1 MYDRGLSV
9 LEQYG
14 LEAGAVYRGRGALIC
29 RTEEGLVLIKEFN
42 GTPRKL
48 EQQAALLESL
58 SENCPVYTDRILA
71 NREGCYVSV
80 DKENIPYIVKRWYEG
95 RECDTRSQEDI
106 CGGLTA
112 LAELHKKMRMPVQ
125 PHYVRESLKSEFQ
138 RHNRELRKIRK
149 FVCGKQRKNGFELE
163 FLDTVCC
170 FLGHGEETV
179 RRLEHSG
186 YDKLRC
192 RKLQEG
198 AVCHGEF
205 NQHNVLILED
215 KSRAVTNFDRWN
227 FDIQTG
233 DLYQFMRKILEK
245 HDWDISLGRKMLYA
259 YHQVCPLSEEEIENL
274 RLRFSYP
281 EKYWKLA
288 NHYYTHSKAWISKKS
303 LEKLVRLRE
312 QQDNWRNFV
321 ENIGI

>member
-14 LEAGAVYRGRGALIC
+14 LDAVAVYRGRGALIC

-48 EQQAALLESL
+48 ERQAALLESL
-58 SENCPVYTDRILA
+58 SEDCPVFTDRILG
-71 NREGCYVSV
+71 NWEGCYVSV
-80 DKENIPYIVKRWYEG
+80 DKENVPYIVKRWYEG

-106 CGGLTA
+106 CGALTA

-149 FVCGKQRKNGFELE
+149 FVCGKQRKTGFELE
-163 FLDTVCC
+163 LLDTVCR
-170 FLGHGEETV
+170 FLGHGEEAA
-179 RRLEHSG
+179 RRLECSG
-186 YDKLRC
+186 YESLRA

-198 AVCHGEF
+198 TVCHGEF

-215 KSRAVTNFDRWN
+215 KSRAATNFDRWN
-227 FDIQTG
+227 FDIQTA

-245 HDWDISLGRKMLYA
+245 HNWDISLGRKMLSA
-259 YHQVCPLSEEEIENL
+259 YHQVRPLSVEEIEDL

-288 NHYYTHSKAWISKKS
+288 NHYYTHNKAWISKKS

-312 QQDNWRNFV
+312 QHDNWRDFV
-321 ENIGI
+321 ESIGI